1 MSNYI
6 KATNFA
12 TKDTLAS
19 GNPNKIVKGTE
30 IDAEFTAIA
39 SAVSSK
45 ANINAPVFTGSVTLP
60 GAPTTGLHAATKD
73 YVDTTVGTLGTMAS
87 QNASSVAITGGSITK
102 ASLNSILEVA
112 TVSAS
117 APTSTTNYDFLT
129 QAVRYFT
136 SNCTTNFTVNIRGNS
151 STSLDSVMSTGQAA
165 TMVLMITN
173 GSTAYYPSTIQIDG
187 NTVTPKYPGGFAVT
201 AGNPN
206 SVDIYT
212 LTIIKTA
219 SATFSAFV
227 SQTKF
232 A

>member
-12 TKDTLAS
+12 TKDTLAT
-19 GNPNKIVKGTE
+19 GNPSKIVKGTE

-60 GAPTTGLHAATKD
+60 GAPTTGLHATTKD
-73 YVDTTVGTLGTMAS
+73 YVDTLVGTLGTMAS
-87 QNASSVAITGGSITK
+87 QSASAVAITGGSI
-102 ASLNSILEVA
+102 SSIREKA
-112 TVSAS
+112 TVNAS
-117 APTSTTNYDFLT
+117 APASSINYDFST
-129 QAVRYFT
+129 QAVLVYT
-136 SNCTTNFTVNIRGNS
+136 SNATNNFTVNVRGS
-151 STSLDSVMSTGQAA
+151 SSVSLNTLLAVGESA
-165 TMVLMITN
+165 TMVLMISN
-173 GSTAYYPSTIQIDG
+173 GATPYYPTTIQIDG
-187 NTVTPKYPGGFAVT
+187 TTITPKYQGGLTVT

-206 SVDIYT
+206 SIDVYT
-212 LTIIKTA
+212 LTVLKTA
-219 SATFSAFV
+219 SATYTAFI